1 MGFRAGIG
9 ESDFRK
15 LRRNNIDIID
25 KSQLIIDLVKD
36 PARVLL
42 FPRPRRFGK
51 TTNLSMLR
59 YFFENSTED
68 RTYLF
73 DSMRVWQSPE
83 ARAHFQKHPVIWLSM
98 KDVKA
103 DNWED
108 AERDIHKLI
117 SELYRSHEYLLEGI
131 ATEPSILGPSEGAGF
146 KAVIDRTAE
155 SALYHSALIDLSRW
169 LSEHHKT
176 DVVILI
182 DEYDTPIYSAYSRG
196 YYTQMMDFMR
206 AFLGGGLKDN
216 PYLYKGVV
224 TGILR
229 VARESLFSGL
239 NNLAVHSMLDS
250 EYATAFGFTEAEVA
264 DICDRLGA
272 PELLEGMRQM
282 YNGYEVEL
290 LSNAISIYNPWSV
303 LNCAKDPLHRLIPHW
318 RNTSSDEVLYELMV
332 QKGFALNAAFEH
344 LLAGGEV
351 ERPLDDHVVLRDL
364 DSQEDALWSFLW
376 YAGYLKVTRLWMVP
390 PAKVMAAF
398 AIPNLEVKGA
408 FTDVFQSWLKKGLSS
423 SQMVLELV
431 KALLTGDEETI
442 EELLTELLL
451 KHVSLFDPGPR
462 QPEKLYHGLILG
474 LLVQLEGQYE
484 VRSNPE
490 SGMGRADLL
499 MRPLTPGKPGV
510 VIELKV
516 LRRSETVATA
526 LKKALDQVKERAYAT
541 QLEAAGASP
550 IHTYAILF
558 DGKEAYAVS
567 PASWESRFG
576 AA

>member
-15 LRRNNIDIID
+15 LRRDNIDIID

-36 PARVLL
+36 PARVNL

-83 ARAHFQKHPVIWLSM
+83 ARAHFQKYPVIWLSL
-98 KDVKA
+98 KDVKG

-108 AERDIHKLI
+108 ALNLLRMILQELLLEHKELLESPALSKSERDTCREI
-117 SELYRSHEYLLEGI
+117 
-131 ATEPSILGPSEGAGF
+131 
-146 KAVIDRTAE
+146 IDG
-155 SALYHSALIDLSRW
+155 SADAQTYAAIPKHLSRW

-196 YYTQMMDFMR
+196 YYTPMMDFMR

-282 YNGYEVEL
+282 YNGYEVDP
-290 LSNAISIYNPWSV
+290 LSKAISIYNPWSV
-303 LNCAKDPLHRLIPHW
+303 LNCAKDPLHRLVPHW

-451 KHVSLFDPGPR
+451 KHISLFDPGPR

-499 MRPLTPGKPGV
+499 MRPLVPGKPGV

>member
-36 PARVLL
+36 PARVIL

-83 ARAHFQKHPVIWLSM
+83 ARAHFQKYPVIWLSL
-98 KDVKA
+98 KDVKG

-108 AERDIHKLI
+108 ALNLLRMILQELLLEHKELLESPALSKSERDTCREI
-117 SELYRSHEYLLEGI
+117 
-131 ATEPSILGPSEGAGF
+131 
-146 KAVIDRTAE
+146 IDG
-155 SALYHSALIDLSRW
+155 SADAQTYAAIPKHLSRW

-196 YYTQMMDFMR
+196 YYTPMMDFMR

-282 YNGYEVEL
+282 YNGYEVDP
-290 LSNAISIYNPWSV
+290 LSKAISIYNPWSV

-451 KHVSLFDPGPR
+451 KHISLFDPGPR

-499 MRPLTPGKPGV
+499 MRPLVPGKPGV